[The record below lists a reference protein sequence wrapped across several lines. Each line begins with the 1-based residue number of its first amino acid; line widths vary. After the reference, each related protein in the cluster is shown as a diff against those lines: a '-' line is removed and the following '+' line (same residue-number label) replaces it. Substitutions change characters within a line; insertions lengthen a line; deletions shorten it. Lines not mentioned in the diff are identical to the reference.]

1 MCPCCVGGARRS
13 ASVIIRTRV
22 DLETPCG
29 ADAFEKFQDS
39 FVFSRGASAPSEM
52 QCGSSYNSIVL
63 ALRAPL

>member
-39 FVFSRGASAPSEM
+39 LTPSRGASAPSEM
-52 QCGSSYNSIVL
+52 QCGSSYNAIVL
-63 ALRAPL
+63 ALSAPL